1 MRLFGCKALTRQA
14 VELAMGSVAHEGK
27 TQVLDYG
34 DLKIDA
40 ACMFAQR
47 NGRTVQFTRS
57 ERALLL
63 VLMSNPRRLM
73 TRSRLLDEIATR
85 TSDPSDRNIDFLVN
99 RLRSK
104 LGDKAKSPAFIATQ
118 YGEGYIWIA
127 TPTPTVP
134 RDVFLVIGST
144 SDLDGHPFRA
154 QASSL
159 LDRLRDAVF
168 AGIGPERKVAIAE
181 KNLRVAHDK
190 ARYSLQVSFH
200 ADHGRLTCA
209 AALREMPWRRI
220 IKTFR
225 LQLDVRNDAS
235 FASEAARVS
244 DSIVDTLKRA
254 LKEASRGLG
263 ISEDEAIEERFQS
276 ASKLL
281 SANNPTWFANGDRL
295 GRNREQNPHD
305 ADAAL
310 QWCLHLFSR
319 LVLTEPFTGMS
330 LEERDGIETEIEST
344 VLECLP
350 GIENNPLLMLAAAKL
365 LYFINRGHLDLA
377 EEIAERAFAPT
388 QDFTAGL
395 PILGQLK
402 YARGQYHEAVRL
414 FDRGIDMA
422 VPGSEFHWHMRVLKC
437 LALVAEGHS
446 GASAARATDIGN
458 FGAGSIREINLMLG
472 WMTASPEGALP
483 PASEQALQEL
493 GAVGAAKALEYLY
506 FTSARHILA
515 ENGRANVMRSMIAH
529 VSRLYGR
536 QAIPDFILRGS
547 GAVLSG

>member
-1 MRLFGCKALTRQA
+1 
-14 VELAMGSVAHEGK
+14 MGSDAQGDRTEG
-27 TQVLDYG
+27 LDFG

-40 ACMFAQR
+40 ACMFARR
-47 NGRTVQFTRS
+47 NGLTIKFTRS

-63 VLMSNPRRLM
+63 LLMANPHRLM

-104 LGDKAKSPAFIATQ
+104 LGDSARSPAFIATQ
-118 YGEGYIWIA
+118 YGEGYLWIA
-127 TPTPTVP
+127 TPSSTKPL
-134 RDVFLVIGST
+134 DAFLVIGST
-144 SDLDGHPFRA
+144 FDLEGHPFHR
-154 QASSL
+154 QASL
-159 LDRLRDAVF
+159 LMDRLLEAIS
-168 AGIGPERKVAIAE
+168 AGIGPERKVANAE
-181 KNLRVAHDK
+181 KALSLSHDK

-200 ADHGRLTCA
+200 ADHGRLNCA
-209 AALREMPWRRI
+209 AALREMPSKRI
-220 IKTFR
+220 MKTFR
-225 LQLDVRNDAS
+225 LQLDIQDDGS
-235 FASEAARVS
+235 FASEASRVS
-244 DSIVDTLKRA
+244 ESVVNTLTQA
-254 LKEASRGLG
+254 LKDASTGLG

-281 SANNPTWFANGDRL
+281 SADNSKWLASGDRL
-295 GRNREQNPHD
+295 ERNREQNPHD

-319 LVLTEPFTGMS
+319 LVLTEPFIGLC
-330 LEERDGIETEIEST
+330 LEDRDDIETEIETT

-350 GIENNPLLMLAAAKL
+350 DIETNPLLMLAAAKL

-388 QDFTAGL
+388 QDFTAAL

-402 YARGQYHEAVRL
+402 YARGRYDEAVKL

-437 LALVAEGHS
+437 LALVAGGHS
-446 GASAARATDIGN
+446 GASAAQVTDIGN
-458 FGAGSIREINLMLG
+458 FGANSLREINLMLG
-472 WMTASPEGALP
+472 WTTASPDRALP

-493 GAVGAAKALEYLY
+493 GAAGAARALEYLY
-506 FTSARHILA
+506 FSSVRHIIQ

-529 VSRLYGR
+529 ISRLYGR
-536 QAIPDFILRGS
+536 QVIPDLILRGI
-547 GAVLSG
+547 GAAVSP

>member
-1 MRLFGCKALTRQA
+1 MSSVEYGSETQGFDFGF
-14 VELAMGSVAHEGK
+14 
-27 TQVLDYG
+27 
-34 DLKIDA
+34 LKIDA
-40 ACMFAQR
+40 ACMFAHR
-47 NGRTVQFTRS
+47 NGRKIQFTRS

-63 VLMSNPRRLM
+63 VMMSNARRLM

-85 TSDPSDRNIDFLVN
+85 TTDPSDRNIDFLVN

-104 LGDKAKSPAFIATQ
+104 LGDNAKSPSFIATQ

-127 TPTPTVP
+127 TPSPTVP
-134 RDVFLVIGST
+134 LDAFLVIGST
-144 SDLDGHPFRA
+144 SHLEGHPFRV
-154 QASSL
+154 QASL
-159 LDRLRDAVF
+159 LMDRLQDGIS
-168 AGIGPERKVAIAE
+168 AGIGPERKVAIAG
-181 KNLRVAHDK
+181 KALGIAPDK

-200 ADHGRLTCA
+200 ADHGRLSCA
-209 AALREMPWRRI
+209 AALREMPSKRI
-220 IKTFR
+220 MKTFR
-225 LQLDVRNDAS
+225 LQHDIQDSSL
-235 FASEAARVS
+235 FASEASRVS
-244 DSIVDTLKRA
+244 NGVVDALKRA
-254 LKEASRGLG
+254 LKEASSGLG

-281 SANNPTWFANGDRL
+281 SADNPKWLAKGDQL
-295 GRNREQNPHD
+295 GKNRAQNPHD

-310 QWCLHLFSR
+310 QWCLHLFSK

-350 GIENNPLLMLAAAKL
+350 DIENNPLLMLAAAKL

-377 EEIAERAFAPT
+377 EEIAERAVAPT

-402 YARGQYHEAVRL
+402 YARGRYDEAVKL
-414 FDRGIDMA
+414 FDRGIELA
-422 VPGSEFHWHMRVLKC
+422 APGSEFHWHMRVLKC

-446 GASAARATDIGN
+446 GASAAQATDIGN
-458 FGAGSIREINLMLG
+458 FGVGSLREINLMLG
-472 WMTASPEGALP
+472 WMTAAPDRPLP

-493 GAVGAAKALEYLY
+493 GAAGAARALEYLY
-506 FTSARHILA
+506 FSSARHIIA
-515 ENGRANVMRSMIAH
+515 ESGRANVMRSMIAH
-529 VSRLYGR
+529 ISRLYGR

-547 GAVLSG
+547 GAALSI